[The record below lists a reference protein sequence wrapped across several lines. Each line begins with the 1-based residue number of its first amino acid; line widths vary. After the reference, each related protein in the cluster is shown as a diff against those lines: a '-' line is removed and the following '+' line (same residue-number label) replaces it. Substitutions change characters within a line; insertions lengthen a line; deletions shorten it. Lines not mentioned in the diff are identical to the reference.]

1 MKRISIMFLVAVAL
15 LAGAC
20 QDFLDVNADPN
31 NPQNIPLES
40 RLIGAITMS
49 NGASMWRAAR
59 EVAAVCQY
67 ASAPTATNA
76 AETWRFSASNF
87 FWQNAYTWAIPNC
100 VDMVVKGKAEGSPHF
115 AGAGRTLEALNFGM
129 LTDQYGSIPVREAYD
144 GVTTARL
151 TPAFDTRKRCTNK
164 SSRNSTRPS
173 PFSTSP
179 ITPKA

>member
-1 MKRISIMFLVAVAL
+1 MKRISVLFLVAIAL
-15 LAGAC
+15 LGSAC

-100 VDMVVKGKAEGSPHF
+100 VDMW
-115 AGAGRTLEALNFGM
+115 
-129 LTDQYGSIPVREAYD
+129 
-144 GVTTARL
+144 
-151 TPAFDTRKRCTNK
+151 
-164 SSRNSTRPS
+164 
-173 PFSTSP
+173 
-179 ITPKA
+179 